1 MSEYRESTQRPGGW
15 VVGFVAFAG
24 CIMVLIGVF
33 QSLYGLAAIFGDDFF
48 VVTQDYLYDVDV
60 SAWGWIHLIIGIVVL
75 AAGLGAIAGQTW
87 ARVTGIILAIVAAVA
102 NFFTIPYYPL
112 WSLLIIALCIA
123 VIWALTI
130 YGKQERGMI

>member
-1 MSEYRESTQRPGGW
+1 MSEYPDSGQRPSGW

-33 QSLYGLAAIFGDDFF
+33 QSLYGLAAIFEDDFF
-48 VVTQDYLYDVDV
+48 VVTENYLYDIDV
-60 SAWGWIHLIIGIVVL
+60 SAWGWIHLILGIVVL

-87 ARVTGIILAIVAAVA
+87 ARVVGIILAIVVAVA
-102 NFFTIPYYPL
+102 NFLTIPVYPL

-123 VIWALTI
+123 VIWALAI
-130 YGKQERGMI
+130 YGKQESGMI